1 MIRIEPTENFTGVT
15 VQGDYDDL
23 YNLVFSIHGMLG
35 LVDDVKDPYYGVKMR
50 LLGVCYDLRHAY
62 QRDRLILL
70 EDNGMDEESMEWHE
84 IITPKQNV
92 YYGVEILFPEI
103 IYLAMMLPVLIE
115 SGRRNYGPRKSSQV
129 EKSRLT
135 LSEYLGDKAS
145 LEVFAAGAWQALAK
159 VIGQEET
166 DKIHIQMTKTHEMY
180 GFFLP
185 QYVDKLN
192 VEYLNTPIEKRKAK
206 LLAIAKRTLKKPE
219 AYYNYEKGFMLSARE
234 LNVSIY
240 ELEDP
245 KVNYPEDILW

>member
-1 MIRIEPTENFTGVT
+1 
-15 VQGDYDDL
+15 
-23 YNLVFSIHGMLG
+23 
-35 LVDDVKDPYYGVKMR
+35 
-50 LLGVCYDLRHAY
+50 
-62 QRDRLILL
+62 
-70 EDNGMDEESMEWHE
+70 MEWHE

-166 DKIHIQMTKTHEMY
+166 DKIHLMTDYLVQFRKLHDHIPDPYY
-180 GFFLP
+180 G
-185 QYVDKLN
+185 
-192 VEYLNTPIEKRKAK
+192 
-206 LLAIAKRTLKKPE
+206 E
-219 AYYNYEKGFMLSARE
+219 ASGFE
-234 LNVSIY
+234 LVLDL
-240 ELEDP
+240 LEDACEGLLLSI
-245 KVNYPEDILW
+245 KRDHLLI